1 VVTAS
6 LSRHLRGIRLHSYPG
21 PSPRPEPNLP
31 PVFDRQRDGFVMGE
45 GAATLVF
52 DTYEQAKA
60 RGARIYGET
69 VGYSLNNDAFHMT

>member
-1 VVTAS
+1 
-6 LSRHLRGIRLHSYPG
+6 
-21 PSPRPEPNLP
+21 
-31 PVFDRQRDGFVMGE
+31 VFDRQRDGFVMGE